1 MQVSDWSLPGSTPPI
16 TDNEDRMRWPRHPP
30 DLPLVIL
37 QGDGDDD
44 NKNYDIAFII
54 LYHISFIFTHSTDH
68 PEFNFQSSYKQK
80 IWLLMM
86 FIPLAMVID
95 LGTDGDTGP

>member
-37 QGDGDDD
+37 QGDGDGGDD
-44 NKNYDIAFII
+44 NKNYHIA
-54 LYHISFIFTHSTDH
+54 FIFTHYKATSKDTDST
-68 PEFNFQSSYKQK
+68 
-80 IWLLMM
+80 
-86 FIPLAMVID
+86 IPKELKFSIQ
-95 LGTDGDTGP
+95 